1 MTSDS
6 TLSTLSAIRNHA
18 IDLCSDIEDLS
29 SSITNAG
36 SNNLESAAAI
46 IADTEALLMTT
57 EELRSSI
64 RQLSA
69 INLALV
75 QRSLGSTIKELSTE
89 VDHPPEDR
97 IFKP

>member
-1 MTSDS
+1 MTCDS

-18 IDLCSDIEDLS
+18 TDLCSEIEDLS
-29 SSITNAG
+29 SSITNTDLN
-36 SNNLESAAAI
+36 SLESAAAI

-89 VDHPPEDR
+89 AGHPPEGR